1 MALSF
6 GPFLKFSLKIFWS
19 EALFIGLPKK
29 TKGLPSLEDWEV
41 LVIRSGLKIV
51 INLDLFFNFIGSS
64 VTFFYQKNSVIV
76 QYESEES
83 EKVSNV

>member
-1 MALSF
+1 MGTAQ
-6 GPFLKFSLKIFWS
+6 
-19 EALFIGLPKK
+19 K

-51 INLDLFFNFIGSS
+51 TSLDLFFNFVGRK
-64 VTFFYQKNSVIV
+64 VAFFYQKSDVVV

-83 EKVSNV
+83 VKVSNV